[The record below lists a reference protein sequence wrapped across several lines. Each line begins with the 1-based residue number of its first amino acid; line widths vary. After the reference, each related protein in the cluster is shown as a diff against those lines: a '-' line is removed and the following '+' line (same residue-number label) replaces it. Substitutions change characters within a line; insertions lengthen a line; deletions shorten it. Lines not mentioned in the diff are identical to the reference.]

1 MDITNIDAENMNEI
15 AFFDTFPSSDSASF
29 NGAWS
34 VYPYFTSQSIVISD
48 IESGLFVVKKNAALS
63 NNSFSLNE
71 SKFDIYPNP
80 LKNTLFI
87 KSENDLINTV
97 SILSVEGRKVYEAK
111 GSLLNN
117 QQIDVSGL
125 EKGIYFILINESN
138 ITKVIKE

>member
-1 MDITNIDAENMNEI
+1 
-15 AFFDTFPSSDSASF
+15 
-29 NGAWS
+29 
-34 VYPYFTSQSIVISD
+34 
-48 IESGLFVVKKNAALS
+48 
-63 NNSFSLNE
+63 LNE